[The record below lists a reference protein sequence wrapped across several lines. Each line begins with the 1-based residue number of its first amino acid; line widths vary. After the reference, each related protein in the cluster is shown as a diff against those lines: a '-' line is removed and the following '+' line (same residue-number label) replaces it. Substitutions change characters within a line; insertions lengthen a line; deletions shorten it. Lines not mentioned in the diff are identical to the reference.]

1 MPRVPWTGRYAGSF
15 GVWEVPLRRLFF
27 PHFIGSNATDGSSQ
41 GTVPSDLDQE
51 SSSSAQDVDLLD
63 PNQRDSAERNPSW
76 STGASVSTEQRVRR
90 RASATASPA
99 TLGFLLLPQWL
110 VDLQV
115 CTYSVAVTA

>member
-27 PHFIGSNATDGSSQ
+27 SNARPSGD
-41 GTVPSDLDQE
+41 VPSDLDQE

-76 STGASVSTEQRVRR
+76 SSGASVSTEQRVRR
-90 RASATASPA
+90 RASATA